1 MAGWIGEIEVLL
13 EPLVDRMRESLIAEP
28 YLQADETTVPVLDPG
43 CGKTRTGYLW
53 AYRSGPWSALQAVVF
68 DFQPNRGAQAPKA
81 FLQGFAGTL
90 QVDGY
95 AGYGE
100 MLQTGTVIEA
110 GCFAHARRKFFEV
123 HEATKSPLAKHALLE
138 MAQLYEI
145 EAQVKDLSA
154 AERALLRGQ
163 RAEPI
168 LDRFKIW
175 LEETLAKSPPRSALA
190 KAIAY
195 TLNRWRALVRYLDD
209 GMLNI
214 DNNPVERTIRG
225 IAIGRRNW
233 LFAGS
238 ENGGRRAALIY
249 SLVETAKLNKLEPHR
264 YLVDVLTRLPSC
276 KSKELDSLLPS
287 NWQPIGN

>member
-1 MAGWIGEIEVLL
+1 
-13 EPLVDRMRESLIAEP
+13 
-28 YLQADETTVPVLDPG
+28 
-43 CGKTRTGYLW
+43 
-53 AYRSGPWSALQAVVF
+53 
-68 DFQPNRGAQAPKA
+68 
-81 FLQGFAGTL
+81 
-90 QVDGY
+90 
-95 AGYGE
+95 
-100 MLQTGTVIEA
+100 
-110 GCFAHARRKFFEV
+110 V

-138 MAQLYEI
+138 IAQLYEI
-145 EAQVKDLSA
+145 EAQAKGFTA
-154 AERALLRGQ
+154 AERAVLRREQAG
-163 RAEPI
+163 PI

-175 LEETLAKSPPRSALA
+175 LEETLAQALPRSALA

-195 TLNRWRALVRYLDD
+195 TLNRWRALVYYLND

-214 DNNPVERTIRG
+214 DNNPVERAIRG

-238 ENGGRRAALIY
+238 ENGGRRAAVIY
-249 SLVETAKLNKLEPHR
+249 SLIETAKLNNLEPYR